1 MSLISDDSTHRTCLH
16 NSTQNISNK
25 KQRLLQSPE
34 ALIKPGGLYYSLLPS
49 SQHIWT
55 SKIYFVLFFE
65 GRCSKL
71 VGSLI
76 TVTLSENKHI
86 VGQRPRTHKT
96 IWTKTHAPITHAAFE
111 LTSGHLAGQFKTNS
125 QKKQR
130 QPLNSCLIT
139 SRDNLWENSKTHANN
154 ILISFLATSKSNLGT
169 T

>member
-1 MSLISDDSTHRTCLH
+1 M
-16 NSTQNISNK
+16 STQFYTK
-25 KQRLLQSPE
+25 HFQQKT
-34 ALIKPGGLYYSLLPS
+34 AAVAKPGGSYKARRLVLF
-49 SQHIWT
+49 
-55 SKIYFVLFFE
+55 FVTIKSTYMNIKNLFLLFFE
-65 GRCSKL
+65 GRCSTL

-125 QKKQR
+125 QKQQR